1 MLDDYYMFR
10 RYDIRWTRNGFWELF
25 FFSCTIRT
33 KPTIP
38 FSLSRL
44 LCCAA
49 IFSDVSCHSS
59 FVCSMCAMFL
69 LHLISVSGAFAD
81 TINETTK
88 NEMLDTKTIMAAKL
102 PRQIC
107 SKSPNSLVYFIRFG
121 YLMLASFYIA
131 FSGVSV
137 LSSLFWI
144 CLHHH
149 DGGAC
154 LLP

>member
-1 MLDDYYMFR
+1 MIIICFAVMIYVGLVTVFE
-10 RYDIRWTRNGFWELF
+10 NCF

-33 KPTIP
+33 KPTSP

-59 FVCSMCAMFL
+59 FVCSMCAVFL

-107 SKSPNSLVYFIRFG
+107 SKSPNSMVYFIRFG

-131 FSGVSV
+131 FSGV
-137 LSSLFWI
+137 
-144 CLHHH
+144 
-149 DGGAC
+149 
-154 LLP
+154 

>member
-25 FFSCTIRT
+25 FFGARFVRNTQFC
-33 KPTIP
+33 
-38 FSLSRL
+38 SLYRV
-44 LCCAA
+44 CCAA

-59 FVCSMCAMFL
+59 FVCSMCAVFL

-154 LLP
+154 LLL